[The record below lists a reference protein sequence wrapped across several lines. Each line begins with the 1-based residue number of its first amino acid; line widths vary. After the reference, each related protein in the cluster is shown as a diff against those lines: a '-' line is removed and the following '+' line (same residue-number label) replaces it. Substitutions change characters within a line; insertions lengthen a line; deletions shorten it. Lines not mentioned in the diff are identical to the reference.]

1 MTDQNTNIQQLK
13 KTKYPNLQKKETGKN
28 SIIQK
33 KSIHEHSHRIQWI
46 NGDFSMVKWKESW
59 DIMNSPE
66 SIHVEEELADVMI
79 YCLSLANQL
88 DIDVATAIEE
98 KIKKNGGVKYPA
110 SK

>member
-1 MTDQNTNIQQLK
+1 
-13 KTKYPNLQKKETGKN
+13 
-28 SIIQK
+28 
-33 KSIHEHSHRIQWI
+33 
-46 NGDFSMVKWKESW
+46 
-59 DIMNSPE
+59 MNSPE